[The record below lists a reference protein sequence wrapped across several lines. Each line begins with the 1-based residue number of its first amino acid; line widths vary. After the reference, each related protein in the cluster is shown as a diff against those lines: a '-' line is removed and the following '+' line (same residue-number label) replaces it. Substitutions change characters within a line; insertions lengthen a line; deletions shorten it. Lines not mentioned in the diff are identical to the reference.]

1 MTLLVS
7 DYRAAI
13 YGKECNDIRH
23 NKLDAATA
31 GKFKYNN
38 QPKSM
43 NQMQFLIDV
52 KTIFRRIHLMD
63 GIRDTSL
70 TISCFN

>member
-7 DYRAAI
+7 DYRAVI

-23 NKLDAATA
+23 NKQFIFDAATA

-52 KTIFRRIHLMD
+52 KTIFRRIHLM
-63 GIRDTSL
+63 
-70 TISCFN
+70 